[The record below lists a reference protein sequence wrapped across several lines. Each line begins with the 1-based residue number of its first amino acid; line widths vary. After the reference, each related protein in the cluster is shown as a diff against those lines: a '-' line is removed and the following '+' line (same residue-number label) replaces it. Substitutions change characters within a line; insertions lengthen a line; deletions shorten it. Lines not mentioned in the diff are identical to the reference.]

1 MSDSHSV
8 QFQFVQGCVVGGCL
22 ALARTRG
29 GRDATPK
36 VIGQAL
42 QQGVALAAGAHTA
55 TALTRGNVRGALLAM
70 TLGVAGVALLEQW
83 LCTQAQTQVQ
93 GVLTHE

>member
-1 MSDSHSV
+1 MSDSHSL

-22 ALARTRG
+22 ALARAGSERN
-29 GRDATPK
+29 TPK
-36 VIGQAL
+36 VLGQAL

-55 TALTRGNVRGALLAM
+55 TAVTRGDTRGALLAI

-83 LCTQAQTQVQ
+83 LCAQTRTQ